1 VNRWLQ
7 RLAEIDGDGARACA
21 LNAVQNVHIVQNSQP
36 SRHSEHFEHYEQP
49 HGSHALPAPQAE
61 TEQANNHS
69 VRHAEVERDAAPP
82 VPADFFDHRCS
93 ACGQPARFGY
103 DVRLLRGET
112 GRWFCAA
119 HRPETGRA

>member
-7 RLAEIDGDGARACA
+7 RLAEIDGDGARECA
-21 LNAVQNVHIVQNSQP
+21 RKAVHNVRNVQNVGRVGYF
-36 SRHSEHFEHYEQP
+36 EHFEHCEQP
-49 HGSHALPAPQAE
+49 HGSHALPASQAE
-61 TEQANNHS
+61 TARANNHS

-112 GRWFCAA
+112 GRWLCAA